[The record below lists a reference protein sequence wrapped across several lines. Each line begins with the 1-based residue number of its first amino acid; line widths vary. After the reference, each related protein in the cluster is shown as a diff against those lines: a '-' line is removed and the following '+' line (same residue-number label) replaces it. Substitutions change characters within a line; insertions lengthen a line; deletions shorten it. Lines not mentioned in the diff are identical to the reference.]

1 MAAKAPRS
9 NRILIQRRRSKR
21 SSETYFYGDLRGYAD
36 VGGKVEPLRAPDE
49 HTATI
54 DPAEAAGLYAERV
67 AA

>member
-1 MAAKAPRS
+1 MGAKAPRS

-36 VGGKVEPLRAPDE
+36 VGGKVEPLRAPDAR
-49 HTATI
+49 TATAG
-54 DPAEAAGLYAERV
+54 PVYAARLYDERV